1 MTSIAVR
8 SRRGRLSRRG
18 VAVAG
23 GVLASLLVAS
33 ACSGGPD
40 RPESRLDD
48 LDLEAYSEVSY
59 RPGTVF
65 SFSLTTVESPVEGR
79 VEDVGVDVDGAGLEV
94 LGFAVTPPH
103 VPDFDVAAGFPP
115 TRGNLRGTT
124 PVDEAVVPGGAE
136 GVRLV
141 VGLRVVSGEYTELHD
156 LRWTVVGTDGE
167 RRTHTSPVG
176 LGQCH
181 DDGRG
186 AAECPRGWVE
196 GQGGPPSLPARAS
209 ATGHRA

>member
-8 SRRGRLSRRG
+8 RHWRSL
-18 VAVAG
+18 VAAS
-23 GVLASLLVAS
+23 GVLATLLVAT
-33 ACSGGPD
+33 ACSGRSE

-48 LDLEAYSEVSY
+48 LDLEAYSQVSY

-79 VEDVGVDVDGAGLEV
+79 VEDVEVDVDGGGLEV
-94 LGFAVTPPH
+94 LGFAVTPPQ

-141 VGLRVVSGEYTELHD
+141 VGLRVVRGEYTELHD
-156 LRWTVVGTDGE
+156 LRWAVVGADGE

-176 LGQCH
+176 LGQCY

-186 AAECPRGWVE
+186 VAECPRGWVE
-196 GQGGPPSLPARAS
+196 GRSGPPS
-209 ATGHRA
+209 